1 MNIGKALLLVLSRW
15 NLTQYRLAQLSGVSR
30 AVIGKVVNGK
40 QPSLMWDDIEKLAD
54 GLAKVDPLAT
64 AAFYEALKQPEQF
77 FYVAGIP
84 PQPEILER
92 EKPENIEA
100 VMATLIKLGLL
111 TPSQLEEYAKTIPK
125 YRGTVPIV
133 SLAEWVSLNMQWER
147 LGTDE
152 EQDNEQEN

>member
-1 MNIGKALLLVLSRW
+1 M
-15 NLTQYRLAQLSGVSR
+15 
-30 AVIGKVVNGK
+30 AVG
-40 QPSLMWDDIEKLAD
+40 
-54 GLAKVDPLAT
+54 
-64 AAFYEALKQPEQF
+64 AFYYALSQPEQF
-77 FYVAGIP
+77 FHVAGIP

-100 VMATLIKLGLL
+100 VMATLLKLGLL

-125 YRGTVPIV
+125 YKGTVPII

>member
-1 MNIGKALLLVLSRW
+1 MNVGKALSLVLSRW
-15 NLTQYRLAQLSGVSR
+15 NLTKYRIAQISGVSQPSISR
-30 AVIGKVVNGK
+30 VVNGK
-40 QPSLMWDDIEKLAD
+40 QATLPWDDVEKLAN
-54 GLAKVDPLAT
+54 GLAKVDPLAVG
-64 AAFYEALKQPEQF
+64 AFYYALSQPEQF
-77 FYVAGIP
+77 FHVAGMP

-125 YRGTVPIV
+125 YKRTVPIV

>member
-1 MNIGKALLLVLSRW
+1 MNVGKALLLVLARW
-15 NLTQYRLAQLSGVSR
+15 DLTQYRLSQLSGVNR

-77 FYVAGIP
+77 FHTAGIP
-84 PQPEILER
+84 PQPEIMER
-92 EKPENIEA
+92 EKSENIEA
-100 VMATLIKLGLL
+100 VITTLLKLGIV
-111 TPSQLEEYAKTIPK
+111 TPDRLEECAQSIPK
-125 YRGTVPIV
+125 NRNGSPSM